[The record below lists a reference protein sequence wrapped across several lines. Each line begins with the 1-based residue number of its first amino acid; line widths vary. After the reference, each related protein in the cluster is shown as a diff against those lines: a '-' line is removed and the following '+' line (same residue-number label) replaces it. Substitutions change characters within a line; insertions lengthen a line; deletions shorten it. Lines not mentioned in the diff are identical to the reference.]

1 MRKGDRIVILI
12 LLFVTLFVAGQYLYS
27 HSNKVLKKEV
37 IIRSDGKVIKR
48 IALNDATK
56 MMFTVKSKEGFLIVQ
71 INNERVRVI
80 KSTCRDKLCMKQ
92 GWIDR
97 PGESIVCL
105 PNRISITIQGEKNG
119 VDSVTY

>member
-12 LLFVTLFVAGQYLYS
+12 LLFITLFVAGQYMYS
-27 HSNKVLKKEV
+27 HLNKVLKKEV
-37 IIRSDGKVIKR
+37 VIRSDGKLIKR

-56 MMFTVKSKEGFLIVQ
+56 MTFTVKSNEGFLIVQ

-92 GWIDR
+92 GWIDK